1 MTGLSNL
8 VNGARVTADAG
19 TLAELLA
26 ERRIDATQRYIAVA
40 VNNVVVSRGEW
51 TTLRLAEGDRIE
63 IVQPMKGG

>member
-1 MTGLSNL
+1 MTGISIVL
-8 VNGARVTADAG
+8 NGARVTADAG

-26 ERRIDATQRYIAVA
+26 ERGVDAAQRYIAVA

-51 TTLRLAEGDRIE
+51 TTLRITDGDRIE

>member
-1 MTGLSNL
+1 MTGLSIV

-26 ERRIDATQRYIAVA
+26 ERDIDATQRYIAVA
-40 VNNVVVSRGEW
+40 VNNVVVPRGEW
-51 TTLRLAEGDRIE
+51 ATLRLVEGDRIE

>member
-1 MTGLSNL
+1 MTGLSIL

-26 ERRIDATQRYIAVA
+26 HRGIGSAQRFIAVA
-40 VNNVVVSRGEW
+40 VNNVVVPRGEW
-51 TTLRLAEGDRIE
+51 ATLRLAEGDRIE